1 MGKKKTDFN
10 IFADIKEKFTQLQ
23 RLKLGETPMNI
34 LNTMDV
40 LYEGKEHKP
49 LIIKSKD
56 NGEIGVREYS
66 GGWHF
71 VFTMNPGC
79 DFEYV
84 KSHHSMFQSV
94 VEGKV
99 EIERRDKYLH
109 INVSNF
115 KWQESYPFSLITEK
129 EVEKTKGMYMPIPL
143 GIKAGGENGKLKF
156 VDMLT
161 FSHLMVASVNNSGKS
176 TWIRQ
181 MIMFLKKYRPEVK
194 IVYID
199 FMRLDARP
207 FKDIVYLGRTIEE
220 AHFLLQLTCM
230 EVDRRLDILEKA
242 KCFKTSEYRG
252 KEKINPVLVVIDELA
267 ELEDKDSQQMINHL
281 ARTARKCGVHLI
293 ISLQRPSHTTYK
305 NFTDSRSQFPA
316 RLCFKMGERI
326 DSEIVL
332 GKGNFKAYEIDGSAK
347 GRAIWQYDKEYEIQ
361 SLYIDN
367 HELLNM
373 IANLKSEKREDTIY
387 EQQQNLWLQ
396 P

>member
-1 MGKKKTDFN
+1 LTKKKLDFN
-10 IFADIKEKFTQLQ
+10 PFEPLREKFIQLQ
-23 RLKLGETPMNI
+23 RMKLGEIPLNI

-40 LYEGKEHKP
+40 LYKDKEHKP
-49 LIIKSKD
+49 LLIKSKED
-56 NGEIGVREYS
+56 GKVGIRQYS
-66 GGWHF
+66 SGWHF
-71 VFTMNPGC
+71 VFTLNPGC
-79 DFEYV
+79 DYKEIESKISYF
-84 KSHHSMFQSV
+84 KSV
-94 VEGKV
+94 VSGKV
-99 EIERRDKYLH
+99 EMELKDKYLH
-109 INVSNF
+109 INVSDF
-115 KWQESYPFSLITEK
+115 KWEKSYPFSLITQK
-129 EVEKTKGMYMPIPL
+129 EVDKCKKMYLPIPL
-143 GIKAGGENGKLKF
+143 GIIPGGENGKLIF
-156 VDMLT
+156 VNMED
-161 FSHLMVASVNNSGKS
+161 FSHLMTGGVNNSGKS

-181 MIMFLKKYRPEVK
+181 LIMFLKKYRPEVK

-207 FKDIVYLGRTIEE
+207 FKDIVYLGRNIQE

-242 KCFKTSEYRG
+242 KCFKASEYKG
-252 KEKINPVLVVIDELA
+252 KEPMNPVLVIIDELA
-267 ELEDKDSQQMINHL
+267 EFEDKDSQHMINHL

-316 RLCFKMGERI
+316 RLCFKMSSKI

-332 GKGNFKAYEIDGSAK
+332 SNSKAYEISGNAK
-347 GRAIWQYDKEYEIQ
+347 GRAIWQYDKEIEVQ
-361 SLYIDN
+361 SLFIDN

-373 IANLKSEKREDTIY
+373 ISELKNEKESVIY